1 MCKECEAECAK
12 GGKLRAIRLTT
23 VEHGAQILG
32 VSDGRLYEM
41 VRTGLLPPG
50 VAVHL
55 GRQIR
60 IDEDALT
67 DWIKAG
73 GQALPGGW
81 KRVPDEP
88 ASPAFGTPAMPENGT
103 ATAMRQRAGRR
114 HG

>member
-1 MCKECEAECAK
+1 MCNECQAECAK

-50 VAVHL
+50 VVVHL

-60 IDEDALT
+60 IDEDALAE
-67 DWIKAG
+67 WINAG

-81 KRVPDEP
+81 KRVPDEAGAP
-88 ASPAFGTPAMPENGT
+88 ALDRLATPENGT
-103 ATAMRQRAGRR
+103 ATAGRQRGGRR